1 MHACLR
7 AMSACSRSG
16 SPHDDLHRTG
26 LCLLV
31 CDCWSGVGTVV
42 EPEWVLAVLT
52 AIRVLASFKIKGGG
66 IGPTYKSTM
75 YRTER
80 I

>member
-7 AMSACSRSG
+7 AMSARSRSG

-52 AIRVLASFKIKGGG
+52 AITIDKCVGRWVVVGMRANLDLLTI
-66 IGPTYKSTM
+66 
-75 YRTER
+75 RRE
-80 I
+80 